1 MAKRTIELDESEVAL
16 LLGEEDGEM
25 TVRVLPA
32 LELQDDDA
40 VVPEPYELA
49 VALAMRLSEDPE
61 FHEDVLE
68 WYDSQDDEDEPEEEA
83 EPPGKPG

>member
-68 WYDSQDDEDEPEEEA
+68 WYDSQDDEDEPEEDA